1 MTDGSASSS
10 EKGSQKQVI
19 QSHKESLFSPSP
31 PFEGKGNALASF
43 MLLEYHALKK
53 TAYGRKCL
61 FGLMIP
67 EGLSPPWQ
75 GKCGSRSMRQVSLL
89 HGISS

>member
-1 MTDGSASSS
+1 MWQVTDGSASSS

-43 MLLEYHALKK
+43 MLLEYNALKK

-61 FGLMIP
+61 FGCAHDSRGIESTMA
-67 EGLSPPWQ
+67 
-75 GKCGSRSMRQVSLL
+75 GKVW
-89 HGISS
+89 